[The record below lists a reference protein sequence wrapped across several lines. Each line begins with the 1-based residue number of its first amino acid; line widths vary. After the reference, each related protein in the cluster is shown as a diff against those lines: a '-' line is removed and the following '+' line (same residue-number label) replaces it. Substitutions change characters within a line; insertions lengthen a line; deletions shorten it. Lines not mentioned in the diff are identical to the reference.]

1 MKIINYKKKNN
12 NSYIVTLSSGES
24 VILYED
30 VILKYDLLL
39 KSELTSKELIDINK
53 DNDKYFVYYDSLKYI
68 TKKLRTEKEIR
79 NKYKDYSSYLDYV
92 IDRLIKEGYINDLL
106 YIKSYIN
113 DSVNLKLDGPNKIK
127 NNLLKLGLKENDI
140 LEYLS
145 SIDNNIWINKIDK
158 IINKEIK
165 SNKKYSGNYLK
176 NKIINNLKVQG
187 YFDSDIFKVI
197 DNYSFIVDKDIYIKE
212 RNKIEAK
219 YKRKYQ
225 GKELELKVNN
235 YLYNH
240 GFRDF

>member
-30 VILKYDLLL
+30 VILKYNLLL

-106 YIKSYIN
+106 YIKSYVN
-113 DSVNLKLDGPNKIK
+113 DSINLKLDGPNKIK
-127 NNLLKLGLKENDI
+127 NNLLKLGLEENDI

-158 IINKEIK
+158 IINKELK

-197 DNYSFIVDKDIYIKE
+197 DNYSFIADKDIYIKE
-212 RNKIEAK
+212 RNKVEAK